1 MVNVVNA
8 RHSAYA
14 IVRKIVRAIAKRV
27 ETPRGDQSVCQNIKE
42 TLFSIS
48 SPFPVPTP
56 QSVRRKYSACV
67 RACVI
72 GLLLTLPVHR
82 QERAC
87 RCRLRPPCTPHTV
100 VCSIITRL
108 RDELKP
114 RKTPSTERHTG
125 KVYPFL
131 RP

>member
-56 QSVRRKYSACV
+56 KAFDGSTV

-87 RCRLRPPCTPHTV
+87 RCRLWPPCTPHTV